1 LADKMD
7 LARFSSKCGPCA
19 RLETNG
25 RPVAGLSTLEKFYWR
40 DYVKVTVKN
49 LLPDHIIPD
58 IPMLGHKRVYP
69 PIPEH
74 TVVVMG
80 DKLATAET
88 LGPGWKIQRWPM
100 TDRQYTSLLRRWVFG
115 GSVPSRVVRVPL
127 MAGCVIWFVLLIL
140 GSRRDINFRRK
151 AAVGIHRRGTK
162 MVSSEEFNRKAL
174 GWWPV
179 R

>member
-1 LADKMD
+1 MEPAAGYLVWPTRFPIARVAALFGGAALTAGLVWGWTSMD

-88 LGPGWKIQRWPM
+88 LGPGWKIQRL
-100 TDRQYTSLLRRWVFG
+100 SL
-115 GSVPSRVVRVPL
+115 
-127 MAGCVIWFVLLIL
+127 
-140 GSRRDINFRRK
+140 
-151 AAVGIHRRGTK
+151 IHI
-162 MVSSEEFNRKAL
+162 
-174 GWWPV
+174 
-179 R
+179 